1 MKNLKSTFL
10 LLSLLIATSCGEE
23 TLTKSQQKTT
33 ITAADISTFEVS
45 NKSLSHLEKPPVDI
59 LYVVD
64 NSGSTLI
71 DSFQSLKGQI
81 QNTLYNVSNEFDYH
95 IYFTPLIPAS
105 GDSITSYP
113 LIVSDPSS
121 LNGTAG
127 LNIITADNLSPF
139 AAASGNNVEHGF
151 QRALTIIENNIS
163 NGIFRQNANTI
174 VVMISNGDDTS
185 AISYG
190 FGGNSVVDQ
199 NKFETTVSD
208 FKRLTKQHSPS
219 GSLKAETLRF
229 ISLVAHQNCSF
240 AKPGDFYRLMSQK
253 IYDYQGFT
261 DNNSKKDSFDLCSRD
276 YSGLFSAVNSSIRQ
290 VLVGHKYDHWLISTQ
305 SESSIAID
313 DITLTKVN
321 GNTGA
326 KTNIPRSATNGFE
339 YLGARSNQNTRYFPD
354 AGEPV
359 SGLVVKLNGTA
370 RVDFPDYIVSK
381 TRTPTEYFGYI
392 PLPRDPD
399 LKTVEVIINGTK
411 YGQSSSDGWT
421 YLGYR
426 EILNTKVPGP
436 SGASV
441 NPPLNKS
448 GYFLKLYGSA
458 IYSSGDNVQVF
469 FKGKA
474 I

>member
-10 LLSLLIATSCGEE
+10 LLTLLLATSCGEE
-23 TLTKSQQKTT
+23 TLTKSQQKTS
-33 ITAADISTFEVS
+33 ITATDISTFEVT
-45 NKSLSHLEKPPVDI
+45 NKSLSRLEKPPVDI
-59 LYVVD
+59 LYIVD

-113 LIVSDPSS
+113 LIASDPSS
-121 LNGTAG
+121 LNGAAG
-127 LNIITADNLSPF
+127 LNIVSVENLSPF
-139 AAASGNNVEHGF
+139 TAASGNNVELGF

-163 NGIFRQNANTI
+163 NNIFRQNANTI

-185 AISYG
+185 AKKTIYG
-190 FGGNSVVDQ
+190 NQVNDPDKLNEIEGEFR
-199 NKFETTVSD
+199 
-208 FKRLTKQHSPS
+208 RLTKQYGTSSP
-219 GSLKAETLRF
+219 LKAESLRF

-240 AKPGDFYRLMSQK
+240 ATIGTNYQLMSQRL
-253 IYDYQGFT
+253 YDYQGFT
-261 DNNSKKDSFDLCSRD
+261 DNNNSKDSFDLCSRD

-290 VLVGHKYDHWLISTQ
+290 VLVGHKYDHWLISSQ
-305 SESSIAID
+305 SESSIAVD

-326 KTNIPRSATNGFE
+326 KSNIARSSTNGFE
-339 YLGARSNQNTRYFPD
+339 YLGPRTNQDTRYFPD

-359 SGLVVKLNGTA
+359 SGLVVKLNGAA
-370 RVDFPDYIVSK
+370 RVDFPDYITSK

-399 LKTVEVIINGTK
+399 LTTVEVIINGTK
-411 YGQSSSDGWT
+411 YGQSGTNGWT
-421 YLGYR
+421 YFGYR
-426 EILNTKVPGP
+426 EILNIKVPGTT
-436 SGASV
+436 GASV

-448 GYFLKLYGSA
+448 GYFLRLHGSA
-458 IYSSGDNVQVF
+458 IYSSGDNLQIF
-469 FKGKA
+469 YKAKA